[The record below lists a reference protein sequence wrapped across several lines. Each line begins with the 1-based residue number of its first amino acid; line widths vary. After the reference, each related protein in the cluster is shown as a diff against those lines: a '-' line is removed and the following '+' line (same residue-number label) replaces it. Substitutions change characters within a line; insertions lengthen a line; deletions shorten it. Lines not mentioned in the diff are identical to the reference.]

1 MPNRLTP
8 DTSLSTWTPLSS
20 RSQWTLGLPSARPS
34 RRLYEPSPAA
44 VFFVKDDL
52 MTGVLSAPAGRSGG
66 FAGRIQAS
74 SGKRSPAAL
83 GEDGRNTGA
92 CFSLLRAKPNL

>member
-1 MPNRLTP
+1 
-8 DTSLSTWTPLSS
+8 
-20 RSQWTLGLPSARPS
+20 
-34 RRLYEPSPAA
+34 
-44 VFFVKDDL
+44 